1 MIAKRRSEVFSR
13 IGRKGLVELLKID
26 SNTESIYNMG
36 GGDNPFPPGMNDD
49 DNQSHFSSIT
59 NQTGVSIRT
68 TKTMKTK
75 YYEINPD
82 TDFLLLDLREPEEWD
97 QYRIIDSIN
106 FPEPL
111 LYRDKFIPAIYQFVS
126 FFKFLQKKF
135 LKFF

>member
-13 IGRKGLVELLKID
+13 IGRRGLVELLKID

-36 GGDNPFPPGMNDD
+36 GESSFPTDMDNS
-49 DNQSHFSSIT
+49 DNRSQFTSIT

-68 TKTMKTK
+68 SKTMKTN

-82 TDFLLLDLREPEEWD
+82 TDFILLDLREPEEWEE
-97 QYRIIDSIN
+97 YRIVESIN

-111 LYRDKFIPAIYQFVS
+111 LYRDKFLPIIYQYVR
-126 FFKFLQKKF
+126 LDC
-135 LKFF
+135 